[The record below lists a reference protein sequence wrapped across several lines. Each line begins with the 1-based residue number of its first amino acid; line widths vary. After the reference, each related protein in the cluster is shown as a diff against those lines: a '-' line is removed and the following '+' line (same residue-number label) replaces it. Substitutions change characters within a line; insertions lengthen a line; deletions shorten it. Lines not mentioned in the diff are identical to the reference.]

1 MLNIK
6 FIKALITDLVII
18 MITLFTIIK
27 ITELSLTIT
36 DITLIMVL
44 YGMIHTVL
52 EKLGVG

>member
-27 ITELSLTIT
+27 ITELTLTIT